1 MKDAHTHDQVQQV
14 WNETTK
20 TWGKKTIPVT
30 QFESVRFD
38 KETTK
43 RTGIHT
49 LILTDKYGN
58 ETKKL
63 IPTKEQRNIWK
74 KKKTL

>member
-1 MKDAHTHDQVQQV
+1 MKNAHTHDQVQQV
-14 WNETTK
+14 WNKATK
-20 TWGKKTIPVT
+20 TWDKKTIPVT

-38 KETTK
+38 RETTK
-43 RTGIHT
+43 RTGVHT
-49 LILTDKYGN
+49 VILTDKYGN

-63 IPTKEQRNIWK
+63 IPTKEQKNVWK